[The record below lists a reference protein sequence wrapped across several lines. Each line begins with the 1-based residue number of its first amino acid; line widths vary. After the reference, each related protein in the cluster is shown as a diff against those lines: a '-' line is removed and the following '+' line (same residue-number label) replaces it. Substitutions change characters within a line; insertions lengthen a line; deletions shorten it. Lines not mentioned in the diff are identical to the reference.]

1 MGTTGI
7 VGFIV
12 IGALLGA
19 IARLFMKGN
28 ETSILVWTVSL
39 GTLGSFLGG
48 WTAGI
53 SLTRPGGI
61 FSWIAAV
68 LTSLFLLGIYGFFN
82 TKRK

>member
-7 VGFIV
+7 IGFIV

-28 ETSILVWTVSL
+28 ESSILVWTVSL

-48 WTAGI
+48 WTAG
-53 SLTRPGGI
+53 LTQARPGGLI
-61 FSWIAAV
+61 SWITAV
-68 LTSLFLLGIYGFFN
+68 VIALFLLGIYGYFN
-82 TKRK
+82 TKRR